1 MGRHSTGAG
10 LPHDASGTA
19 VSFRARLFIALLL
32 TVLLPL
38 GALAYGVRREMD
50 RRLTAEYEGRVGSMA
65 EVVEA
70 DLARESETV
79 AVRLAALASDL
90 ERNNQF
96 RLAALQGQA
105 SSRQYL
111 LDYATSAMRLS
122 GLSMLQIQDSA
133 GRILSSGHF
142 RNEFDRL
149 QPELPS
155 LLAST
160 PGVFALVRTRTPEA
174 PLLALARVDSFRVG
188 GRRFSIVGGIA
199 AETGLLGRQARGR
212 DLSVTMV
219 YPGVDRAPPSSD
231 RVVRE
236 IELPYLDLLGSAGP
250 TMGTARFVVTQSLGT
265 LQALRRSVDRWFLV
279 AVTLT
284 FAAALSLAAW
294 LSSRISRP
302 LRELARKTSEIDLD
316 RLDQSFESERTDEIG
331 ALSRLLGG
339 MTERLR
345 ISSARL
351 REAERRAAV
360 GDLARQVNHDIKN
373 GLAPIR
379 NVLRHF
385 SQVARQSPEQLAGV
399 FEERKGTLDS
409 SVEYLETLAR
419 NYARLSP
426 AFERGPC
433 DVNAVVDQV
442 LRNTAADG
450 TELRANLSERL
461 PGAISETLMLRR
473 ILENLI
479 GNAVDSLAG
488 RPGTVTVATEAV
500 MDNAKASRVRITVAD
515 TGPGMS
521 RGQLDQAFD
530 DFYTTKPG
538 GTGLGLSI
546 VRRLILDLNGTLRIE
561 TEPGEGTRAIVE
573 LPAESP
579 GSDGT

>member
-1 MGRHSTGAG
+1 M
-10 LPHDASGTA
+10 
-19 VSFRARLFIALLL
+19 SFRTRMFLALLL
-32 TVLLPL
+32 ATLVPL
-38 GALAYGVRREMD
+38 GAFAYGVRREME
-50 RRLTAEYEGRVGSMA
+50 RRLAAEYQGRVGSMA
-65 EVVEA
+65 A
-70 DLARESETV
+70 IITTDLARESGNV
-79 AVRLAALASDL
+79 AARLSALTADL
-90 ERNNQF
+90 NSNNRF

-111 LDYATSAMRLS
+111 LDYATDAMHLS

-149 QPELPS
+149 QPELPH
-155 LLAST
+155 LLASA
-160 PGVFALVRTRTPEA
+160 PGALALVRTRTPEA

-188 GRRFSIVGGIA
+188 GRRFTIAGGIA
-199 AETGLLGRQARGR
+199 AEAGLLNRLTRDR
-212 DLSVTMV
+212 DLSVALV
-219 YPGVDRAPPSSD
+219 YPRGGPAPLSGG

-236 IELPYLDLLGSAGP
+236 IELPYLDLLGPAGA
-250 TMGTARFVVTQSLGT
+250 TMDTARFVVTQSLGT

-279 AVTLT
+279 AVTFTL
-284 FAAALSLAAW
+284 AAALSLAGW

-339 MTERLR
+339 MTDRLR
-345 ISSARL
+345 LSSARL

-399 FEERKGTLDS
+399 FEERKATLDS

-433 DVNAVVDQV
+433 DVNAVVGQV

-473 ILENLI
+473 ILENLV

-488 RPGTVTVATEAV
+488 RPGGTVTVATEVV

-515 TGPGMS
+515 TGPGMTRS
-521 RGQLDQAFD
+521 QLDQAFD

-546 VRRLILDLNGTLRIE
+546 VRRLILDLDGTLRIE
-561 TEPGEGTRAIVE
+561 TEPGAGTRAIVE
-573 LPAESP
+573 LPAESA
-579 GSDGT
+579 GSDGK

>member
-1 MGRHSTGAG
+1 
-10 LPHDASGTA
+10 
-19 VSFRARLFIALLL
+19 
-32 TVLLPL
+32 
-38 GALAYGVRREMD
+38 
-50 RRLTAEYEGRVGSMA
+50 
-65 EVVEA
+65 
-70 DLARESETV
+70 
-79 AVRLAALASDL
+79 
-90 ERNNQF
+90 
-96 RLAALQGQA
+96 
-105 SSRQYL
+105 
-111 LDYATSAMRLS
+111 
-122 GLSMLQIQDSA
+122 
-133 GRILSSGHF
+133 
-142 RNEFDRL
+142 
-149 QPELPS
+149 
-155 LLAST
+155 
-160 PGVFALVRTRTPEA
+160 
-174 PLLALARVDSFRVG
+174 
-188 GRRFSIVGGIA
+188 
-199 AETGLLGRQARGR
+199 
-212 DLSVTMV
+212 
-219 YPGVDRAPPSSD
+219 
-231 RVVRE
+231 
-236 IELPYLDLLGSAGP
+236 
-250 TMGTARFVVTQSLGT
+250 MGTARFVVTQSLGT

-284 FAAALSLAAW
+284 LAAALSLAAW

-316 RLDQSFESERTDEIG
+316 HLDQGFESERTDEIG

-479 GNAVDSLAG
+479 GNAVDSLGG
-488 RPGTVTVATEAV
+488 RPGGTVTVATEPV
-500 MDNAKASRVRITVAD
+500 MDNAKPSRVRITVAD

-521 RGQLDQAFD
+521 RSQLDQAFD

-573 LPAESP
+573 LPAESA